1 MHTTRQAYGEL
12 KADVMVD
19 PGRSIR
25 IEQYAEHLS

>member
-1 MHTTRQAYGEL
+1 MYAAGQAFGEL

-19 PGRSIR
+19 PDRSIR